1 MMEARFFGVK
11 ETYSGILP
19 IEINS
24 VKIMLDDEV
33 LEVVSSKFTPP
44 KTTSAAGVVGRKITS
59 RTFIF

>member
-33 LEVVSSKFTPP
+33 LEAFSGNSLS